1 MMDLEEILKSEDD
14 EALKELK
21 TFLFKEHIRLENEK
35 KELAEGK
42 DKLLKERSQF
52 RTEMDMLNH
61 RIVMEKKRLK
71 DDSLFFEKKMEILQN
86 GFRQLDADR
95 NRLEKEKARF
105 NLERELWEGEQ
116 GMPVNMET
124 VSAVLFR
131 GVSNPLA
138 LRKRYKDLLKIF
150 HPDNLCG
157 DAELVQMINREYEK
171 RKKAE

>member
-35 KELAEGK
+35 KELAEGM

-71 DDSLFFEKKMEILQN
+71 DDNLFFEKKMEILRTAS
-86 GFRQLDADR
+86 GSWTRTGTGW
-95 NRLEKEKARF
+95 K
-105 NLERELWEGEQ
+105 
-116 GMPVNMET
+116 
-124 VSAVLFR
+124 
-131 GVSNPLA
+131 
-138 LRKRYKDLLKIF
+138 RKRPALTWKES
-150 HPDNLCG
+150 CG
-157 DAELVQMINREYEK
+157 RES
-171 RKKAE
+171 RGCPSIWRRCPPFCSGASAIPWL

>member
-1 MMDLEEILKSEDD
+1 MMDIEEMLKSEDD

-21 TFLFKEHIRLENEK
+21 TFLFKERIRLENEK
-35 KELAEGK
+35 KELAEGM

-71 DDSLFFEKKMEILQN
+71 DDNLFFEKKMEILQN